1 VAKDS
6 QKPDRTLENL
16 LVLDGDVLFIDDQ
29 GHWAKFEVRRVS
41 ASPERPQGIEYS
53 LTLHDS
59 SNQRLA
65 SFDNAHAVRKS
76 KGPGGRPAV
85 PNDHRHRYGTMKPY
99 NYEDAAKLIDDFWE
113 LVDQVLK
120 EKRGKP

>member
-1 VAKDS
+1 MVKGS
-6 QKPDRTLENL
+6 WKQDRTLEHL

-29 GHWAKFEVRRVS
+29 GHWVKFEVRRVA
-41 ASPERPQGIEYS
+41 ASPKRPQGIEYA

-65 SFDNAHAVRKS
+65 GFDNAHAARKT
-76 KGPGGRPAV
+76 KGPGGRPEAAY
-85 PNDHRHRYGTMKPY
+85 DHRHCYGTMKPY
-99 NYEDAAKLIDDFWE
+99 NYENAAKLIDDFWE

-120 EKRGKP
+120 KKRGKP

>member
-1 VAKDS
+1 MTPATS
-6 QKPDRTLENL
+6 AW
-16 LVLDGDVLFIDDQ
+16 LVLTTPM
-29 GHWAKFEVRRVS
+29 RC
-41 ASPERPQGIEYS
+41 ASP
-53 LTLHDS
+53 
-59 SNQRLA
+59 
-65 SFDNAHAVRKS
+65 
-76 KGPGGRPAV
+76 KGRAAV